1 MPDLPAQ
8 LYFAYGSNL
17 WLQQMASRC
26 PESYYIGRAVLM
38 DHRWQINSRG
48 FANIIPCSGY
58 NVHGLVYQVS
68 VDDEARL
75 DRNEGVH
82 SGAYTKSYHSVVLHE
97 AVEDLQ
103 LPTRYLVQD
112 GGLDKAV
119 DAVRSGSR
127 SHEPEHQGRI
137 RSNVL
142 VYLSSRHSRWGTAR
156 DEYVDRMNCDRP
168 FHRGQPQEDLN
179 GKDRRE
185 ERRVKV
191 VAADIARTPKSL
203 GEEDAGVRL
212 RNAEPGVVHFSARLQ
227 PWGMAYAPPRE
238 FQDHFRF
245 QPPGR
250 GGGDGGLSCHVH
262 RIYFSLP
269 KLVICH
275 AYVSKQ
281 YIAFNPAAPVNVSLN
296 KLVSRIQARSQAAQC
311 GCSMT
316 ESLSR
321 VLS

>member
-26 PESYYIGRAVLM
+26 PESYYVGRAVLM

-48 FANIIPCSGY
+48 FANVIPCSGY

-97 AVEDLQ
+97 AIEDLQ

-119 DAVRSGSR
+119 NAVRSGSR
-127 SHEPEHQGRI
+127 SHEPEQQGRI

-142 VYLSSRHSRWGTAR
+142 VYLSSRHSQWGTAR
-156 DEYVDRMNCDRP
+156 DEYVDRMNCGIRDAVTLGIP
-168 FHRGQPQEDLN
+168 SDFFENTVKQE
-179 GKDRRE
+179 G
-185 ERRVKV
+185 RRVKV
-191 VAADIARTPKSL
+191 AIAELVQIPKSL
-203 GEEDAGVRL
+203 IEEGGGAHLHSAGHG
-212 RNAEPGVVHFSARLQ
+212 AVHFSAKAQ
-227 PWGMAYAPPRE
+227 PWDEAYALLRG
-238 FQDHFRF
+238 FRDLF
-245 QPPGR
+245 RNQPPGR
-250 GGGDGGLSCHVH
+250 GGGDEAVSCQTNHFH
-262 RIYFSLP
+262 FRPPELLI
-269 KLVICH
+269 
-275 AYVSKQ
+275 
-281 YIAFNPAAPVNVSLN
+281 
-296 KLVSRIQARSQAAQC
+296 
-311 GCSMT
+311 
-316 ESLSR
+316 
-321 VLS
+321 

>member
-26 PESYYIGRAVLM
+26 PESYYVGRAVLM

-48 FANIIPCSGY
+48 FANVIPCSGY

-82 SGAYTKSYHSVVLHE
+82 SGVYTKSYHSVVLHE

-119 DAVRSGSR
+119 NAVRSGSR
-127 SHEPEHQGRI
+127 SHEPEQQGRI

-142 VYLSSRHSRWGTAR
+142 VYLSSRHSQWGTAR
-156 DEYVDRMNCDRP
+156 DEYIDRMNCGIRDA
-168 FHRGQPQEDLN
+168 
-179 GKDRRE
+179 
-185 ERRVKV
+185 V
-191 VAADIARTPKSL
+191 SL
-203 GEEDAGVRL
+203 GIPSDFFENTVRPSIPLRYRRASSKKATELITTGQNMGQCFSAPRLNLGTKCKHFTKVFEAIFTINLLDVGVAMKLSGVRL
-212 RNAEPGVVHFSARLQ
+212 TVFTSAHRNL
-227 PWGMAYAPPRE
+227 
-238 FQDHFRF
+238 
-245 QPPGR
+245 
-250 GGGDGGLSCHVH
+250 
-262 RIYFSLP
+262 
-269 KLVICH
+269 
-275 AYVSKQ
+275 
-281 YIAFNPAAPVNVSLN
+281 
-296 KLVSRIQARSQAAQC
+296 
-311 GCSMT
+311 
-316 ESLSR
+316 
-321 VLS
+321 

>member
-26 PESYYIGRAVLM
+26 PESYYVGRAVLM

-48 FANIIPCSGY
+48 FANVIPCSGY

-112 GGLDKAV
+112 GRLDKAV
-119 DAVRSGSR
+119 NAVRSGSR
-127 SHEPEHQGRI
+127 SHEPEQQGRI

-142 VYLSSRHSRWGTAR
+142 VYLSSRHSQWGTAR
-156 DEYVDRMNCDRP
+156 DEYIDRMNSGIRDAVTLGIPSDFFENTVRP
-168 FHRGQPQEDLN
+168 SIPPRSASRRSQRENQRRRQARQSGHHRGLSDPEEPRRRRRRSSSPQH
-179 GKDRRE
+179 
-185 ERRVKV
+185 
-191 VAADIARTPKSL
+191 RTWGSAFQRQGSNL
-203 GEEDAGVRL
+203 GRSVSTSQR
-212 RNAEPGVVHFSARLQ
+212 FSGPFSQ
-227 PWGMAYAPPRE
+227 STSWTWGWP
-238 FQDHFRF
+238 
-245 QPPGR
+245 
-250 GGGDGGLSCHVH
+250 
-262 RIYFSLP
+262 
-269 KLVICH
+269 
-275 AYVSKQ
+275 
-281 YIAFNPAAPVNVSLN
+281 
-296 KLVSRIQARSQAAQC
+296 
-311 GCSMT
+311 
-316 ESLSR
+316 
-321 VLS
+321 

>member
-26 PESYYIGRAVLM
+26 PESYYVGRAVLM

-48 FANIIPCSGY
+48 FANVIPCSGY

-82 SGAYTKSYHSVVLHE
+82 SGVYTKSYHSVVLHE

-119 DAVRSGSR
+119 NAVRSGSR
-127 SHEPEHQGRI
+127 SHEPEQQGRI

-142 VYLSSRHSRWGTAR
+142 VYLSSRYCQWGTAR
-156 DEYVDRMNCDRP
+156 DEYVDRMNCGIRDAVTLGIPSDFFENTVRP
-168 FHRGQPQEDLN
+168 SIPP
-179 GKDRRE
+179 RRA
-185 ERRVKV
+185 KL
-191 VAADIARTPKSL
+191 AIAGPVRIPKSL
-203 GEEDAGVRL
+203 IEEGGGAHL
-212 RNAEPGVVHFSARLQ
+212 HNAEHGAVRFSAKAQ
-227 PWGMAYAPPRE
+227 PWDEAYAPIRE
-238 FQDHFRF
+238 FQGHFRNR
-245 QPPGR
+245 PPGR
-250 GGGDGGLSCHVH
+250 GGGDEAH
-262 RIYFSLP
+262 I
-269 KLVICH
+269 
-275 AYVSKQ
+275 YVSKQ
-281 YIAFNPAAPVNVSLN
+281 DTVFNPAALVNVSRN
-296 KLVSRIQARSQAAQC
+296 KVVIRMQARSQAAQC
-311 GCSMT
+311 GCLMV
-316 ESLSR
+316 ESQLMQLS
-321 VLS
+321 

>member
-26 PESYYIGRAVLM
+26 PESYYVGRAVLM

-48 FANIIPCSGY
+48 FANVIPCSGY

-119 DAVRSGSR
+119 NAVRSGSR
-127 SHEPEHQGRI
+127 SHNPEEQGRI

-142 VYLSSRHSRWGTAR
+142 VYLSSRHSQWGTAR
-156 DEYVDRMNCDRP
+156 DEYIDRMNCGIRDAVTLGIPSDFFENTCLSAPR
-168 FHRGQPQEDLN
+168 LN
-179 GKDRRE
+179 LGTECKHFPKGFKTVFTINLLD
-185 ERRVKV
+185 VG
-191 VAADIARTPKSL
+191 VAMKLS
-203 GEEDAGVRL
+203 GVRL
-212 RNAEPGVVHFSARLQ
+212 TVFTSAH
-227 PWGMAYAPPRE
+227 WNM
-238 FQDHFRF
+238 
-245 QPPGR
+245 
-250 GGGDGGLSCHVH
+250 
-262 RIYFSLP
+262 
-269 KLVICH
+269 
-275 AYVSKQ
+275 
-281 YIAFNPAAPVNVSLN
+281 
-296 KLVSRIQARSQAAQC
+296 
-311 GCSMT
+311 
-316 ESLSR
+316 
-321 VLS
+321 

>member
-26 PESYYIGRAVLM
+26 PESYYVGRAVLM

-48 FANIIPCSGY
+48 FANVIPCSGY

-97 AVEDLQ
+97 AVEDIQ

-119 DAVRSGSR
+119 NAVRSGSR
-127 SHEPEHQGRI
+127 SHEPEQQGRI

-142 VYLSSRHSRWGTAR
+142 VYLSSRYSQWGIAR
-156 DEYVDRMNCDRP
+156 DEYIDRMNCGIRDAVTLGIP
-168 FHRGQPQEDLN
+168 SDFFEN
-179 GKDRRE
+179 T
-185 ERRVKV
+185 
-191 VAADIARTPKSL
+191 IPKSL
-203 GEEDAGVRL
+203 IEEGGGAHL
-212 RNAEPGVVHFSARLQ
+212 HSAEHGAVHFSAKAQ
-227 PWGMAYAPPRE
+227 PWGEVYALPSG
-238 FQDHFRF
+238 FQDLFRN

-250 GGGDGGLSCHVH
+250 GGGHEAG
-262 RIYFSLP
+262 
-269 KLVICH
+269 
-275 AYVSKQ
+275 
-281 YIAFNPAAPVNVSLN
+281 
-296 KLVSRIQARSQAAQC
+296 
-311 GCSMT
+311 
-316 ESLSR
+316 
-321 VLS
+321 

>member
-26 PESYYIGRAVLM
+26 PESYYVGRAVLM

-48 FANIIPCSGY
+48 FANVIPCSGY

-119 DAVRSGSR
+119 DSVRSGSR
-127 SHEPEHQGRI
+127 SHEPELQVTSLRT
-137 RSNVL
+137 RF
-142 VYLSSRHSRWGTAR
+142 
-156 DEYVDRMNCDRP
+156 DRP

-179 GKDRRE
+179 GKGRRE

-191 VAADIARTPKSL
+191 VIADIVRTPKSP

-227 PWGMAYAPPRE
+227 PWGMAHAPLRE

-275 AYVSKQ
+275 AYISKQ
-281 YIAFNPAAPVNVSLN
+281 YIAFNPAAPVNVSLH
-296 KLVSRIQARSQAAQC
+296 KLVSRMQARSQAAQC

-316 ESLSR
+316 ESPSM